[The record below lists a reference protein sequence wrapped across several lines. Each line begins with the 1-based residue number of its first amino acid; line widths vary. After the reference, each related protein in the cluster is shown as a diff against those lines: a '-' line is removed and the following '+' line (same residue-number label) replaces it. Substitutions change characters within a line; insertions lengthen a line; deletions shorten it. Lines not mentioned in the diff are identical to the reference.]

1 MHVLLGGF
9 FVNLALFLNLDWWSN
24 ACSWFANYIIIVTY
38 FFSIVWFV
46 FYSQWLDLFP
56 RQSWSE
62 ISYSPPVLRA
72 CTGLERDHP
81 SRVIPIPAQQ
91 HTVSHG
97 HGCLTGF
104 CVACHL
110 GDLGGNLRASAVHG
124 EFQADPTVPRARSQ
138 KKGQDPPLE
147 NAEGFARVTGY
158 KELDKSLA
166 FASVQR
172 LQMNYLPEM
181 QKLYS
186 SMFSFYP

>member
-1 MHVLLGGF
+1 
-9 FVNLALFLNLDWWSN
+9 
-24 ACSWFANYIIIVTY
+24 
-38 FFSIVWFV
+38 
-46 FYSQWLDLFP
+46 
-56 RQSWSE
+56 
-62 ISYSPPVLRA
+62 
-72 CTGLERDHP
+72 
-81 SRVIPIPAQQ
+81 
-91 HTVSHG
+91 
-97 HGCLTGF
+97 
-104 CVACHL
+104 VACHL

-172 LQMNYLPEM
+172 LQMNYLPEI

>member
-1 MHVLLGGF
+1 MVSFRQTRLSQE
-9 FVNLALFLNLDWWSN
+9 LALK
-24 ACSWFANYIIIVTY
+24 
-38 FFSIVWFV
+38 
-46 FYSQWLDLFP
+46 
-56 RQSWSE
+56 
-62 ISYSPPVLRA
+62 
-72 CTGLERDHP
+72 
-81 SRVIPIPAQQ
+81 
-91 HTVSHG
+91 
-97 HGCLTGF
+97 
-104 CVACHL
+104 
-110 GDLGGNLRASAVHG
+110 
-124 EFQADPTVPRARSQ
+124 